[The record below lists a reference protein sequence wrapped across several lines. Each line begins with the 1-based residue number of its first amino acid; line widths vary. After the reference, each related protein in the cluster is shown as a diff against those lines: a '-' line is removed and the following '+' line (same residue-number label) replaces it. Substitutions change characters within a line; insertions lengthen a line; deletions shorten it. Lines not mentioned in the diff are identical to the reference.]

1 VSGVNTPNDRHG
13 LRVEAP
19 TEQRNESTV
28 DLDLLPTPALLRLI
42 NEEDKKVAPAVER
55 ALPELAIAVDIA
67 VNALRGGGKMHY
79 FGAGTS
85 GRMATLDAAELA
97 PTFDLEPGRVVA
109 HHAGGTGALDAA
121 VEDVEDDLESGRAA
135 AGSLSAAD
143 CAVGLTASGR
153 TPYVAGALGRA
164 HELGAATVLVSANPY
179 AEIAAVADV
188 HVCVDTGP
196 EVLTG
201 STRMKAG
208 TAQKLVL
215 NALSTAAMVRL
226 GRTYSNL
233 MSSVVPKNAKLS
245 GRMVTILVEA
255 TGCDPQTCSQVLT
268 ESHNNLQLALV
279 QLLAGVDRDMAQR
292 ALRDADGVVRVA
304 VGLIARGSKDGG

>member
-1 VSGVNTPNDRHG
+1 MPNERHG

-28 DLDLLPTPALLRLI
+28 DLDLLPTPDLLRLI
-42 NEEDKKVAPAVER
+42 NDEDKRVAPAVER
-55 ALPELAIAVDIA
+55 ALPELAAAVDLA
-67 VNALRGGGKMHY
+67 VDALRRGGNVHY

-85 GRMATLDAAELA
+85 GRLATLDAAELP
-97 PTFDLEPGRVVA
+97 PTFNLEPGRVVA

-121 VEDVEDDLESGRAA
+121 VEDVEDDVGSGRAE
-135 AGSLSAAD
+135 AGALGPAD

-153 TPYVAGALGRA
+153 TPYVAGALAKA
-164 HELGAATVLVSANPY
+164 HELGAATVLVSANPH

-188 HVCVDTGP
+188 HVCVETGP

-233 MSSVVPKNAKLS
+233 MTSVVPKNAKLS

-255 TGCDPQTCSQVLT
+255 TGCDPQTCSRVLT

-279 QLLAGVDRDMAQR
+279 RLLAGVDGDRAQE
-292 ALRDADGVVRVA
+292 ALRAADGVVRGALEV
-304 VGLIARGSKDGG
+304 LARSSRDGA